1 MQKSIYIVRTCKIK
15 FTNRRGDLQHAKQVS
30 ITMIFSQIKKVFNST
45 VDCTLKTKT
54 KKKTQSNS
62 ILTPFAELGKELRD
76 TKCLPETI

>member
-1 MQKSIYIVRTCKIK
+1 
-15 FTNRRGDLQHAKQVS
+15 
-30 ITMIFSQIKKVFNST
+30 MIFSQIKKVFNST

-54 KKKTQSNS
+54 KKNPQSNS